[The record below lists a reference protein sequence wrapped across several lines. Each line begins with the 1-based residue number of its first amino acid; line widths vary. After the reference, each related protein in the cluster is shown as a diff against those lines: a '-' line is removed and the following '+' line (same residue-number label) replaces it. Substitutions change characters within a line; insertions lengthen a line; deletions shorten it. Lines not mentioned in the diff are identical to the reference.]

1 MMNLDYSNKWDK
13 KCPQIKCR
21 KDQCTGLT
29 YVFIPATLGDDK
41 KGSKVAP
48 KNGAYCNAIV
58 LYEADHAVYIYSKE
72 GIPTKATSGYTFYN
86 DILDRPFYN
95 GEMMT
100 SSTSIP
106 KVPDAVSELTND
118 LNYQTKNDVDAAI
131 LVESTARELA
141 DQTLQG
147 EIDTIVAS
155 SDVKDIVGTYAE
167 LQAYD
172 TSTLG
177 NNDIIK
183 VLQDE
188 THNDAETYYRWSTS
202 TETFTYIGELGPFY
216 TKSETDTLLSGK
228 QDTLTAGT
236 NITIA
241 ADNTISSKAQTI
253 FYMNSSESGS
263 TRHIYKKSDMT
274 DPATSQEV
282 FDANDLGQ
290 VILRI
295 STSVDPAS
303 YSDAYLQNAYKATG
317 DYQLLFLDEKTY
329 RSFDVTDL
337 SSSTFTYSSRVLQDQ
352 LTAGENINITGSTI
366 SAVLDDGIYRTT
378 RTYLYVDGVNGSDSN
393 AGTAPSAPLKTLDKA
408 ISRINNI
415 GGSVDIRFISAGT
428 YDLTGGVLDSANI
441 VFEKYP
447 STLGD
452 TTINIKT
459 RSLTVDNSALQ
470 FTNFIIT
477 CADNGVPN
485 YDRTLSVVN
494 SQVLFS
500 PADCSLNVTLQGSSF
515 YASSGSTLRNS
526 LTANYGSSV
535 ALNGTTLKYE
545 KAITANTN
553 FVSVNNASRINLL
566 GQITVEESAYNPYL
580 TMFSI
585 GSGEL
590 KVVQAATFVS
600 NATTKPR
607 RFFYTEKA
615 SAYILDSQ
623 VTSSNALA
631 TNTSSFGSGTV
642 RVAGNATL
650 PYVAG
655 SNISISGST
664 ISGNYQPF
672 TGTDGNTAGTAGL
685 VPAPATTDAGKIL
698 GADGTWKAIDHTF
711 ETFTFTLV
719 DNTVVTKNIAVEA

>member
-1 MMNLDYSNKWDK
+1 MEIDYSNTWDK

-29 YVFIPATLGDDK
+29 YVFIPATLGDDR

-131 LVESTARELA
+131 LVETTARELA

-167 LQAYD
+167 LEAYD

-216 TKSETDTLLSGK
+216 TKSETDTLLGGK

-303 YSDAYLQNAYKATG
+303 YSDAYLQNAYKASG

-337 SSSTFTYSSRVLQDQ
+337 SSSTFTYSSRVIQDQ
-352 LTAGENINITGSTI
+352 IVAGEGIAITNNVVSADFKDSGTRYSYYVDGTSGSDNSAGTSASPFKTLAKALSKCNSVGSSFTIQFKTAGTYNWGSSLNIVGKNIIFNVASGVTGVIITLPGNVIASACTFNFQGGSAGGIKVISGTSGTLRHFYFYNSTLESRYTDYNEVRINPYGSTVHVTDCEIYALYARGGNVRLASVTVLGTYDAGNMITGSEGSDLELGTI
-366 SAVLDDGIYRTT
+366 TAAARSTASSYALVRVEAGSHLS
-378 RTYLYVDGVNGSDSN
+378 VNGALTDNTTPGASY
-393 AGTAPSAPLKTLDKA
+393 
-408 ISRINNI
+408 
-415 GGSVDIRFISAGT
+415 T
-428 YDLTGGVLDSANI
+428 YGI
-441 VFEKYP
+441 
-447 STLGD
+447 
-452 TTINIKT
+452 
-459 RSLTVDNSALQ
+459 
-470 FTNFIIT
+470 
-477 CADNGVPN
+477 
-485 YDRTLSVVN
+485 
-494 SQVLFS
+494 
-500 PADCSLNVTLQGSSF
+500 
-515 YASSGSTLRNS
+515 
-526 LTANYGSSV
+526 
-535 ALNGTTLKYE
+535 
-545 KAITANTN
+545 
-553 FVSVNNASRINLL
+553 
-566 GQITVEESAYNPYL
+566 
-580 TMFSI
+580 
-585 GSGEL
+585 
-590 KVVQAATFVS
+590 
-600 NATTKPR
+600 
-607 RFFYTEKA
+607 
-615 SAYILDSQ
+615 
-623 VTSSNALA
+623 SSNAA
-631 TNTSSFGSGTV
+631 IIQEISSYVSQYEAVGGGIQISNSTLHIKNNAV
-642 RVAGNATL
+642 VAGNE
-650 PYVAG
+650 
-655 SNISISGST
+655 
-664 ISGNYQPF
+664 
-672 TGTDGNTAGTAGL
+672 D
-685 VPAPATTDAGKIL
+685 
-698 GADGTWKAIDHTF
+698 
-711 ETFTFTLV
+711 FTFTMV
-719 DNTVVTKNIAVEA
+719 DDTTVVKNLTLGA

>member
-13 KCPQIKCR
+13 KCPQIQCR
-21 KDQCTGLT
+21 KDPCTGLQ
-29 YVFIPATLGDDK
+29 YVFIPATMGDDTK
-41 KGSKVAP
+41 ESPVAP
-48 KNGAYCNAIV
+48 KNGAYCNSIV
-58 LYEADHAVYIYSKE
+58 LYEATKAVYIYSKE
-72 GIPTKATSGYTFYN
+72 GIPTKTSNGGYTFFN
-86 DILDRPFYN
+86 DIIDRPFYDN
-95 GEMMT
+95 NMMT

-131 LVESTARELA
+131 LVETTARELA

-167 LQAYD
+167 LEAYD

-216 TKSETDTLLSGK
+216 TKAETNTLLSGK

-282 FDANDLGQ
+282 FGANDLGQ

-337 SSSTFTYSSRVLQDQ
+337 SSSTFAYSSRVLQDK
-352 LTAGENINITGSTI
+352 LT
-366 SAVLDDGIYRTT
+366 
-378 RTYLYVDGVNGSDSN
+378 
-393 AGTAPSAPLKTLDKA
+393 
-408 ISRINNI
+408 
-415 GGSVDIRFISAGT
+415 
-428 YDLTGGVLDSANI
+428 
-441 VFEKYP
+441 
-447 STLGD
+447 
-452 TTINIKT
+452 
-459 RSLTVDNSALQ
+459 
-470 FTNFIIT
+470 
-477 CADNGVPN
+477 
-485 YDRTLSVVN
+485 
-494 SQVLFS
+494 
-500 PADCSLNVTLQGSSF
+500 
-515 YASSGSTLRNS
+515 
-526 LTANYGSSV
+526 
-535 ALNGTTLKYE
+535 
-545 KAITANTN
+545 
-553 FVSVNNASRINLL
+553 
-566 GQITVEESAYNPYL
+566 
-580 TMFSI
+580 
-585 GSGEL
+585 
-590 KVVQAATFVS
+590 
-600 NATTKPR
+600 
-607 RFFYTEKA
+607 
-615 SAYILDSQ
+615 
-623 VTSSNALA
+623 
-631 TNTSSFGSGTV
+631 
-642 RVAGNATL
+642 
-650 PYVAG
+650 AG